1 MVMQVLYASLNNWT
15 LDGASANIQLD
26 NTHTHTH
33 AHTARFEPVAASQT
47 FLEAQVANRQVA
59 NTLTDTN

>member
-26 NTHTHTH
+26 NTH
-33 AHTARFEPVAASQT
+33 AYTARFEPVAASQT

>member
-1 MVMQVLYASLNNWT
+1 MVLVVMQVLYASLNNWT
-15 LDGASANIQLD
+15 LDASANIQLD
-26 NTHTHTH
+26 NTH
-33 AHTARFEPVAASQT
+33 AYTARFEPVAASQT